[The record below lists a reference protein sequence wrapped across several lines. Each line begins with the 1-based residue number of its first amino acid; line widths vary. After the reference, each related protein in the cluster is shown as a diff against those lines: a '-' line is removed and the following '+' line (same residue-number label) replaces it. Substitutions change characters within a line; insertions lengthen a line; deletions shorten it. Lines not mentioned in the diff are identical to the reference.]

1 MVSGNQTMARFT
13 LTHNR
18 VLAGKERADSVERSL
33 PRQPPVVCRADSRQ
47 KCLQEI
53 SLFIVLFYK
62 VSLPS
67 FRYV

>member
-1 MVSGNQTMARFT
+1 MVSGNQTMVRFT

-47 KCLQEI
+47 KRLQENLK
-53 SLFIVLFYK
+53 SHYL
-62 VSLPS
+62 
-67 FRYV
+67 

>member
-1 MVSGNQTMARFT
+1 MVSGNQTMARFTRRFT

-47 KCLQEI
+47 KCLQENLK
-53 SLFIVLFYK
+53 SHYL
-62 VSLPS
+62 
-67 FRYV
+67 